1 MWQPCCEPVKGQLPE
16 AQHWPTLYREGAMAE
31 LLDLTRYLP
40 AEPQP
45 HLWLLAMENLNN
57 SEDAA
62 AIAKFYQQNPQAR
75 DVLKPEWR
83 QLKRGINEACGAE
96 IDGTDDPD
104 HLNHVLADLYR
115 IEDALDL
122 DMKPLI
128 QDIYFTLDG
137 AGMELGEDG
146 LAGEFAPVYY
156 LRPDGAEEQGEVM
169 RQLGLIRGEVDEM
182 FSSV

>member
-1 MWQPCCEPVKGQLPE
+1 
-16 AQHWPTLYREGAMAE
+16 MAE

-40 AEPQP
+40 AEQQP
-45 HLWLLAMENLNN
+45 PLWLLAMENLNN

-62 AIAKFYQQNPQAR
+62 AIAEFYQQNPQAR
-75 DVLKPEWR
+75 DVLKPKWR
-83 QLKRGINEACGAE
+83 QLKQCINEACGAE

-128 QDIYFTLDG
+128 QDIYFTLDD
-137 AGMELGEDG
+137 DG
-146 LAGEFAPVYY
+146 LAVEFAPVYY
-156 LRPDGAEEQGEVM
+156 LRPDGAEEHGEVM
-169 RQLGLIRGEVDEM
+169 RVLGLIRGEVDGM
-182 FSSV
+182 FSSICVGGL

>member
-1 MWQPCCEPVKGQLPE
+1 MPSNATE
-16 AQHWPTLYREGAMAE
+16 M
-31 LLDLTRYLP
+31 
-40 AEPQP
+40 
-45 HLWLLAMENLNN
+45 
-57 SEDAA
+57 
-62 AIAKFYQQNPQAR
+62 
-75 DVLKPEWR
+75 
-83 QLKRGINEACGAE
+83 
-96 IDGTDDPD
+96 DGTDDPD

-137 AGMELGEDG
+137 AGMELDDDG

-169 RQLGLIRGEVDEM
+169 RGLRLIRDEVDRI
-182 FSSV
+182 FSSI